1 MSLGLSSVDEGGV
14 CTVCGPKGT
23 AGGWLQRWYSLRC
36 PIRSSA
42 LSESGIFRPLRDPA
56 GGHLQFRATN
66 HLQFGQRSAGAR
78 SAGVNLAVVYS
89 SHSLFAYVRWVF
101 LALRHTRVVYAS
113 LDLLGLRA
121 NLQMMP
127 SLFLVV
133 GFRPFLGV
141 V

>member
-1 MSLGLSSVDEGGV
+1 MV
-14 CTVCGPKGT
+14 
-23 AGGWLQRWYSLRC
+23 Q
-36 PIRSSA
+36 SA
-42 LSESGIFRPLRDPA
+42 LSDSGVCVVGI
-56 GGHLQFRATN
+56 GHFSSTPGATN
-66 HLQFGQRSAGAR
+66 HFQFGQRSAVAR

-113 LDLLGLRA
+113 LDLPGLRA
-121 NLQMMP
+121 NLETP
-127 SLFLVV
+127 SVFSVV

>member
-1 MSLGLSSVDEGGV
+1 MSLGLSSVDKGGV

-23 AGGWLQRWYSLRC
+23 AGGWLQRQSWRK
-36 PIRSSA
+36 A
-42 LSESGIFRPLRDPA
+42 LDGAARDPV

-66 HLQFGQRSAGAR
+66 HLQCGQRSAGAR

-101 LALRHTRVVYAS
+101 LALRHTRALYAS
-113 LDLLGLRA
+113 LDLPGLRA
-121 NLQMMP
+121 NLEMP
-127 SLFLVV
+127 SVFSVV